1 MTKESKDTLLVSSIS
16 AENLVI
22 KDIFC
27 DDYLFIIPN
36 YQRPYSWEEEHCT
49 QLLDDL
55 HSFAFKDLEFNDLPP
70 YFLGSAVIIK
80 DAHIRN
86 AKIVDGQQRLTTL
99 TILLSCLRYAIEDK
113 EIVDTISEFIYQ
125 KENKLKGTSATYRLQ
140 TRPRDQEFFKNLIQE
155 EKGLIK
161 YFEKPDEIISIN
173 DAQYQMLSN
182 AKALIEEFR
191 NKKYTQEDLEHIA
204 TYIIQKCVIVVVAST
219 DEEMA
224 FRIFNVLNDR
234 GKDLTIADI
243 LKSEI
248 LEKIPSKDQNTFT
261 EKWEDCESKL
271 GINNFKDFFSHLRA
285 IFAKKKAE
293 KSVLFEV
300 RTYVKPS
307 DNPKDFISDILIPFT
322 NAYSNILK
330 EDFKSVQFAE
340 EINSLFNKLKRVAHT
355 DWIPS
360 AISFMARHNNAPD
373 KIRDFL
379 IQLEKVTLG
388 MEAMKTSL
396 NDRLERYA
404 KINLR
409 IEKQEELYSGTSE
422 LILNSVDREYIIS
435 RLSSPDLYGKR
446 LVKPVLAKIEE
457 QLNDGSISMNFGSL
471 SIEHIYPQT
480 PTNVY
485 WSDRFT
491 TDDRLKLTNNLG
503 NLSLLTVR
511 KNTQAKN
518 FEFRKKI
525 EIYFKADGKASNL
538 AMVNELLD
546 YDDWNPSKVRY
557 RNKVLLNHFLKYLNL
572 EEIEIAQESPAA
584 NILCN

>member
-1 MTKESKDTLLVSSIS
+1 MTKDSKDTLLVSSIS
-16 AENLVI
+16 AENLVV

-27 DDYLFIIPN
+27 DDYLFTIPN

-55 HSFAFKDLEFNDLPP
+55 HSFAFKDIDFNELPP

-80 DAHIRN
+80 DSNIRN

-99 TILLSCLRYAIEDK
+99 TILLSCLRYVIEDK
-113 EIVDTISEFIYQ
+113 DIIDTISEFIYQ
-125 KENKLKGTSATYRLQ
+125 KENKLKGTSATYRLK
-140 TRPRDQEFFKNLIQE
+140 TRPRDQEFFKNLIQD
-155 EKGLIK
+155 EKGLIT
-161 YFEKPDEIISIN
+161 YFEKPDEIVSIN
-173 DAQYQMLSN
+173 DAQYQMLAN
-182 AKALIEEFR
+182 AKALIEEFE
-191 NKKYTQEDLEHIA
+191 NKKYSQKDLEHIA
-204 TYIIQKCVIVVVAST
+204 TYIIQKCVIVIVAST

-248 LEKIPSKDQNTFT
+248 LEKIPIKDQDNFT
-261 EKWEDCESKL
+261 EKWEDCESQL

-293 KSVLFEV
+293 KSVLSEV

-307 DNPKDFISDILIPFT
+307 ENPKVFISETLIPFT

-330 EDFKSVQFAE
+330 ENFESFQYAE
-340 EINSLFNKLKRVAHT
+340 EINTLFNKLKRVAHT

-360 AISFMARHNNAPD
+360 AISFIARHSNAPE

-379 IQLEKVTLG
+379 KQLEKLTLG

-409 IEKQEELYSGTSE
+409 IEEQTELYIDTSE
-422 LILNSVDREYIIS
+422 FILNISDREYIIS

-446 LVKPVLAKIEE
+446 LVKPILAKIEE
-457 QLNDGSISMNFGSL
+457 QMNDGSISVNFGSL

-480 PTNVY
+480 PTNLY
-485 WSDRFT
+485 WTERFT
-491 TDDRLKLTNNLG
+491 ANDRLKLKDNLG

-511 KNTQAKN
+511 KNNQAKN
-518 FEFRKKI
+518 YEFKKKV
-525 EIYFKADGKASNL
+525 EVYFKADGRASNL

-546 YDDWNPSKVRY
+546 FEEWNPEKVRF
-557 RNKVLLNHFLKYLNL
+557 RNKVLLNHFLKYLEL
-572 EEIEIAQESPAA
+572 EEIEINEVSSVA
-584 NILCN
+584 NNV